1 MTMKIIVVNDD
12 STRDIEV
19 DTIQISEDTHGVSQG
34 GKLASVTQQ
43 DTIKPRDHKEFYL
56 HGTQYI
62 TAKEK

>member
-12 STRDIEV
+12 SNREIEV
-19 DTIQISEDTHGVSQG
+19 DTIQISNDTHGVSQG
-34 GKLASVTQQ
+34 GVVASVTQQ

-56 HGTQYI
+56 NGTKYI